1 MTSSRPTRW
10 LSTLAMALAAVVLM
24 ADVADARAGR
34 GGGFGSRGAR
44 SFEPPP
50 VTRTAPRETAPLQR
64 QQAPG
69 QTANPSQTANQAQA
83 TRPAAAATARPS
95 LASRGGFFGGLL
107 GAGLIG
113 MLLGYGLFGG
123 FAGLASFLGLLLQM
137 AVIAGIVLLALRW
150 FRNRG
155 QPVPA
160 GPEIPMQ
167 RRAQEAPFDRPS
179 YQPTGGGGTQP
190 RRRAGDD
197 QVGIGQA
204 DLDTFERLLGEVQTS
219 YGRGDRAALRALT
232 LPEVSGQLEA
242 ELDGDAARN
251 VVNRIDGVKL
261 LQGDLAEAWREGGSD
276 YATVAMRFSLRDHV
290 EDLATGRVVEGN
302 PRVAVE
308 AVEIWTFRRDRGG
321 PWRVSAIQ
329 GG

>member
-10 LSTLAMALAAVVLM
+10 LSTLAMVLAAVVLM

-50 VTRTAPRETAPLQR
+50 VTRTAPREAAPLQR

-69 QTANPSQTANQAQA
+69 QTTNQAQANQAQA
-83 TRPAAAATARPS
+83 ARPAAAAPARGP

-107 GAGLIG
+107 GAGLFG

-137 AVIAGIVLLALRW
+137 AVIAGIVVLALRW
-150 FRNRG
+150 FRGRG

-160 GPEIPMQ
+160 GPAVPLQ
-167 RRAQEAPFDRPS
+167 RQAQEAPTYRPM
-179 YQPTGGGGTQP
+179 GGGHAKP
-190 RRRAGDD
+190 RQAGDD
-197 QVGIGQA
+197 QIGIGQA
-204 DLDTFERLLGEVQTS
+204 DLDAFERILGEVQTS
-219 YGRGDRAALRALT
+219 YGRGDRAALRRLA

-242 ELDGDAARN
+242 ELDADSSRG

-261 LQGDLAEAWREGGSD
+261 LQGDLAEAWREGDSD
-276 YATVAMRFSLRDHV
+276 YATVAMRFSLLDHV
-290 EDLATGRVVEGN
+290 EELATGRVVEGD
-302 PRVAVE
+302 PRVPVE
-308 AVEIWTFRRDRGG
+308 AVEIWTFSRDRGG

>member
-10 LSTLAMALAAVVLM
+10 LSTLAVALAAVVLM

-50 VTRTAPRETAPLQR
+50 VTRTAPREAAPLQR

-69 QTANPSQTANQAQA
+69 QTANQSQAA
-83 TRPAAAATARPS
+83 RPAAAAPARTP

-123 FAGLASFLGLLLQM
+123 FAGLGSFLGLLLQM
-137 AVIAGIVLLALRW
+137 AVIAGIVMLALRW
-150 FRNRG
+150 FRSRG

-160 GPEIPMQ
+160 GPAIPL
-167 RRAQEAPFDRPS
+167 RRQAQEAPSHRPS
-179 YQPTGGGGTQP
+179 YQTTGGGGAQP
-190 RRRAGDD
+190 RRQAGDD
-197 QVGIGQA
+197 QVGIGQT

-219 YGRGDRAALRALT
+219 YGRGDRAALRALA
-232 LPEVSGQLEA
+232 LPEVSAQLEA
-242 ELDGDAARN
+242 ELDADAARN
-251 VVNRIDGVKL
+251 VVNRVDGVKL

-276 YATVAMRFSLRDHV
+276 YATVAMCFSLLDHV
-290 EDLATGRVVEGN
+290 EDLATGRVVDGN
-302 PRVAVE
+302 PRVPVE
-308 AVEIWTFRRDRGG
+308 AVEIWTFRRGQGG
-321 PWRVSAIQ
+321 SWRVSAIQ
-329 GG
+329 NS